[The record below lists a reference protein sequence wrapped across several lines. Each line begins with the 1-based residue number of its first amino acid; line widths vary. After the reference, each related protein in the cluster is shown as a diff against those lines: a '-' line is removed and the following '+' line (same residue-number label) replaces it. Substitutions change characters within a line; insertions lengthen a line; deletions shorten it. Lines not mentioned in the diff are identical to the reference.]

1 MNEVL
6 TMAEIEARYPKEWVL
21 LSDLETNERQQVV
34 RARLVFHSPD
44 RDEVDRQALLL
55 PIPRHIAIFYT
66 GPIPEDVEFLP
77 WL

>member
-6 TMAEIEARYPKEWVL
+6 TMAEIEARFPKEWVL
-21 LSDLETNERQQVV
+21 LGDPETNEYQEVLRG
-34 RARLVFHSPD
+34 RLIFHSSD

-66 GPIPEDVEFLP
+66 GPIPEDVEFVL
-77 WL
+77 